1 MKNKKIRIIITLG
14 AVFIV
19 GVIVMQALFISKE
32 WRNQEHQFVDKV
44 TVSLQNVANQIY
56 KINNSQ
62 PTTHN
67 PVHKVNS
74 NYYVI
79 DLNSNIDKS
88 IIEQLL
94 KIEFSKNNV
103 NSDYEYAIYNCV
115 TKTMEYGAYFD
126 ADGTKKISKKSYIMP
141 LYDDY
146 ELYFGVYFPK
156 HKNYVFSNMYLWF
169 FLLVVILTAIWFF
182 LYSLWVILKQKKMS
196 ELQKDFINNMTHEF
210 KTPIS
215 AVLIASD
222 VLSDHNK
229 YSKMSTE
236 KVSTYTNII
245 KQEASRLS
253 EQVNKILQ
261 IATIDK
267 KNIQLNL
274 QKVNINRILRELSET
289 IQAVYTVDIKLNLC
303 ENIPP
308 IRADLVHAKNIF
320 YNLIDNAAKY
330 SGENA
335 IVEIS
340 CARTDK
346 KVEIKITDN
355 GEGIPEEYKKLI
367 FDKFFR
373 IPSKTDKV
381 KGYGLGLFYV
391 KTMCAAHGWKIKL
404 DSKLHEGTCFTI
416 EIYLKNDKK
425 NIIRRRRP

>member
-1 MKNKKIRIIITLG
+1 MKNKNIRIIITLG

-19 GVIVMQALFISKE
+19 GVIIMQALFISKE
-32 WRNQEHQFVDKV
+32 WRNQEQQFIDKV
-44 TVSLQNVANQIY
+44 STSLQNVARQIY

-67 PVHKVNS
+67 PVHRVNS
-74 NYYVI
+74 NYYVV

-88 IIEQLL
+88 VIEQLL
-94 KIEFSKNNV
+94 KIEFSRNNV
-103 NSDYEYAIYNCV
+103 NSDYEYAIYNCE
-115 TKTMEYGAYFD
+115 TKTMEYGAYFSS
-126 ADGTKKISKKSYIMP
+126 DGTKKVAKTSYAMP

-156 HKNYVFSNMYLWF
+156 HGNYVFSNMYLWF

-182 LYSLWVILKQKKMS
+182 LYSLWVILKQKRLS

-215 AVLIASD
+215 AILIASD
-222 VLSDHNK
+222 VLSDHNQ

-261 IATIDK
+261 IATLDK

-274 QKVNINRILRELSET
+274 QKVNINKILRELSKT
-289 IQAVYTVDIKLNLC
+289 IQAVHPVDITLNLC
-303 ENIPP
+303 GNIPP

-330 SGENA
+330 SGENPV
-335 IVEIS
+335 VEIS
-340 CARTDK
+340 CTRTNN
-346 KVEIKITDN
+346 KVEISIIDN
-355 GEGIPEEYKKLI
+355 GDGIPEEYKKLI

-373 IPSKTDKV
+373 IPKKTGKV

-391 KTMCAAHGWKIKL
+391 KTMCDAHGWNIKL
-404 DSKLHEGTCFTI
+404 DSKHEGTCFTI
-416 EIYLKNDKK
+416 EINLKK
-425 NIIRRRRP
+425 